1 MGRREGGRG
10 LIPDPSRPE
19 DSNTKK
25 ADGLLQRRTDRTR
38 GSRIPELDGLRGIA
52 IGLVLLYHFFDFH
65 PGPNHHPIGIA
76 RNVFVY
82 FERLNDLGWTGV
94 DLFFILSGFLI
105 GGILLDN
112 CASPRYFKAFYLRR
126 FFRIIPIYYVL
137 IVSYFAVIAVSGNF
151 LTAQFGDRSITR
163 HYQIFSLFLFLQN
176 YWFFRYPPIAVVWF
190 GPTWSLA
197 VEEQFYLVAPLIMR
211 LLSKRVL
218 YVLLGA
224 TVCLAPLLRIWVHYN
239 LHAQGSLQLILSY
252 TMAPCRADALAIGIF
267 AALLWRNTTFRQWLV
282 HYSVFL
288 YLFGG
293 VLLAGVL
300 ILGKWFPDADSLPM
314 QAVGYTWMD
323 MFYCLILLLVLEKTA
338 SPLASFTR
346 MAWLRQLGRVSY
358 CLYLIHPGVG
368 FICERVLAAKLEQAN
383 PWHGIARNTVAMFLS
398 YAIARLSW
406 TYLEYPL
413 LQKGHALKY

>member
-1 MGRREGGRG
+1 MDRRTGERD
-10 LIPDPSRPE
+10 LIPDPSVPE
-19 DSNTKK
+19 HSNAQK
-25 ADGLLQRRTDRTR
+25 ADGLLESSADGTS

-65 PGPNHHPIGIA
+65 PGPNHHPIGVA

-105 GGILLDN
+105 GGILLDH
-112 CASPRYFKAFYLRR
+112 CTSPRYFKTFYLRR
-126 FFRIIPIYYVL
+126 FFRIVPIYYTL
-137 IVSYFAVIAVSGNF
+137 IVSYFAVMAVAGEF
-151 LTAQFGDRSITR
+151 LTAQFAIRSITG
-163 HYQIFSLFLFLQN
+163 HYQILSLFLFLQN
-176 YWFFRYPPIAVVWF
+176 YWFFRYPPIALVWF

-197 VEEQFYLVAPLIMR
+197 VEEQFYLIAPLTMR
-211 LLSKRVL
+211 LPSRRVL

-224 TVCLAPLLRIWVHYN
+224 TVGLAPLLRVWVHYN
-239 LHAQGSLQLILSY
+239 LHAQGSLLLILGY
-252 TMAPCRADALAIGIF
+252 TMTPCRADALAIGIF
-267 AALLWRNTTFRQWLV
+267 GALLWRNTTFRQWLAN
-282 HYSVFL
+282 HGVFL

-300 ILGKWFPDADSLPM
+300 ILGRWCPDANSLPM

-346 MAWLRQLGRVSY
+346 MVGLRELGRVSY
-358 CLYLIHPGVG
+358 CLYLIHPSVG
-368 FICERVLAAKLEQAN
+368 FICQRLLAAKLEHVH
-383 PWHGIARNTVAMFLS
+383 PWQGIVCNAVAVVLC
-398 YAIARLSW
+398 YVIARLSW
-406 TYLEYPL
+406 TCLEYPL
-413 LQKGHALKY
+413 LQKGHAFQY